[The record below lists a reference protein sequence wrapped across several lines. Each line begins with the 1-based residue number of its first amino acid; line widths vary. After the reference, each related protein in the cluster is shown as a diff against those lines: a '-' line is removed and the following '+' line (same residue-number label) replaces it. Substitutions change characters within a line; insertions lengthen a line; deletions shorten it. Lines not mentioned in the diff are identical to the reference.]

1 MAHKKKGTGVLLQHL
16 RRGALRQLF
25 PVELLVEGIFQ
36 GRLVIPEKDD
46 QGGLLHLAVIADQF
60 LQRVV
65 AAWASAIYCSGT
77 AVRRAQ
83 LGGQPDG
90 LGQVVPSLGISLW
103 FCMVTLKTK
112 AGEVVPV
119 TSKMVS

>member
-65 AAWASAIYCSGT
+65 AGLGQCDILLGT

-90 LGQVVPSLGISLW
+90 LGQVVPSWAYPLW

-119 TSKMVS
+119 TSKMVL